1 MRITSKELA
10 RICGVSIGTIDRAL
24 NNRGEINAET
34 REKVLRIARDL
45 GYRPHLVA
53 RSLKTGRTMTV
64 GVVVFDLDNRFFAQL
79 VNAAEHAAR
88 ESRYFVYLTHSNHD
102 LEQERDCLEHLAGL
116 DVDGILLVPTNRGP
130 DFVKL
135 IRGLHA
141 PVVTVGNRLG
151 AGVPFV
157 GIQDRQAM
165 KNAVQLVFRKGYERI
180 VYVSPP
186 LSYKGRENIYEV
198 EERLEGV
205 REAAREIGIPLVVL
219 RDKSFPDVLEDAVRR
234 TGARTALMCSSDIY
248 ALQCLELVRAWGM
261 QVPRDVGLIGFD
273 DIDLLKYVRP
283 ALTTISY
290 PIRQIATEAF
300 ALLKRLMEGQAE
312 PPEAPLIETRIV
324 ERESL

>member
-24 NNRGEINAET
+24 NNRGEISPQT
-34 REKVLRIARDL
+34 REKVLRVARDL

-53 RSLKTGRTMTV
+53 RSLKTGKTMTV

-79 VNAAEHAAR
+79 VNAAEQAAR
-88 ESRYFVYLTHSNHD
+88 ESGYFVYLTHSNHD
-102 LEQERDCLEHLAGL
+102 LSQERDCLEHLAGL
-116 DVDGILLVPTNRGP
+116 DVDGILLVPTNRGA
-130 DFVKL
+130 DFARF
-135 IRGLHA
+135 IRGVHA
-141 PVVTVGNRLG
+141 PVVSVGNRIGSGL
-151 AGVPFV
+151 PFV

-165 KNAVQLVFRKGYERI
+165 ASAVQLVSRKGYERI

-205 REAAREIGIPLVVL
+205 REAARERDLPLVVL
-219 RDKSFPDVLEDAVRR
+219 KDKGFADVLEQTVRR
-234 TGARTALMCSSDIY
+234 TGARTAIMCSSDIY
-248 ALQCLELVRAWGM
+248 ALQCLELVRAWDM

-283 ALTTISY
+283 SLTTISY
-290 PIRQIATEAF
+290 PIHQIAREAF
-300 ALLKRLMEGQAE
+300 ALLKRLMEGEPE
-312 PPEAPLIETRIV
+312 PPEIPLIETRIV